1 MKNKILGLLA
11 MGLLAQSAAVSAATV
26 TYNFL
31 VNGGGLGPLAGVSAS
46 GSLSFDDSIVPAGG
60 GAVDDASVFSD
71 LAFTWN
77 GITYTAVTANTG
89 YLEFDANGKLIDGV
103 FGTDCHAGGCSAGID
118 DPDSWLISLGL
129 GSEFAYD
136 AGDDERLFFG
146 PVRISLLRVPEPGTL
161 VLLGLGLIAI
171 GLRRHLRRRKG
182 R

>member
-1 MKNKILGLLA
+1 MRNKILGLLA
-11 MGLLAQSAAVSAATV
+11 TGLLAQSAAVSAATV
-26 TYNFL
+26 TYNF
-31 VNGGGLGPLAGVSAS
+31 VNGGDLGPLAGVSAS
-46 GSLSFDDSIVPAGG
+46 GSLSFG
-60 GAVDDASVFSD
+60 
-71 LAFTWN
+71 
-77 GITYTAVTANTG
+77 
-89 YLEFDANGKLIDGV
+89 
-103 FGTDCHAGGCSAGID
+103 

-171 GLRRHLRRRKG
+171 GLHRHLRRPKG

>member
-1 MKNKILGLLA
+1 MRNKILGFLA
-11 MGLLAQSAAVSAATV
+11 IGLLAQSAAVSAATV
-26 TYNFL
+26 TYNFF
-31 VNGGGLGPLAGVSAS
+31 VNGGDLGPLAGVSAS

-60 GAVDDASVFSD
+60 GPVDDAGVFSD

-77 GITYTAVTANTG
+77 GISYTAAAANTG
-89 YLEFDANGKLIDGV
+89 YLEFDANGKLINGV
-103 FGTDCHAGGCSAGID
+103 FGTDCHAGDCSAGIH

-146 PVRISLLRVPEPGTL
+146 PVRISLLGVPEPGTL
-161 VLLGLGLIAI
+161 ALLGLGVIALAL
-171 GLRRHLRRRKG
+171 GRHLKG